1 MPKNL
6 LGFTVL
12 GGLVGAAFVFGSRP
26 NAPARQGVT
35 AAIVGAA
42 VGAGGAF
49 AVSFL
54 RADDQEHSAQ
64 LFTPQTFKN
73 LGGVPGKRIPLA
85 TARRRG

>member
-54 RADDQEHSAQ
+54 RADDQAQ
-64 LFTPQTFKN
+64 ASKSFTESPR
-73 LGGVPGKRIPLA
+73 LGGLPGKRIPLA
-85 TARRRG
+85 TGRRRA